1 MGFKAILCLV
11 YVTLLRPKQI
21 SRASI
26 ALLGTFLCKLND
38 LSTFVVFGHRM
49 VFRSQLDVHALLKYM
64 YDHTVPSP
72 DVPCLLDICLTPFL
86 KNVKFV
92 KSTLCIRLEYVRRTL
107 CIRSFLVTNAMLTLL
122 YAVISHDT
130 PGICYE

>member
-72 DVPCLLDICLTPFL
+72 DVRVCLSAPKGRHLVGSDSLRYFL
-86 KNVKFV
+86 
-92 KSTLCIRLEYVRRTL
+92 
-107 CIRSFLVTNAMLTLL
+107 
-122 YAVISHDT
+122 
-130 PGICYE
+130 P